1 MEIPQTF
8 NEFKV
13 WTDDFIIPNDINLK
27 TIINNNNPS
36 TSPLFL
42 IEIRIQEFVQYLSKK
57 GDSIE
62 EEPRGP
68 FMVESFYLPSNAMID
83 DSLCEILS
91 SIVNS
96 WDPTPRGA
104 TVEHKR
110 IKDESVCLTPF
121 LGIRYKPSNIGF
133 SILTYV
139 AACING
145 VLVIIDRFGNENLV
159 WKLQNMSPPLDL
171 DST

>member
-13 WTDDFIIPNDINLK
+13 WTDDFIIPKDINLK
-27 TIINNNNPS
+27 SIINNNNPS

-42 IEIRIQEFVQYLSKK
+42 IEIRVQEFVQYLSEK

-68 FMVESFYLPSNAMID
+68 FMVQSFYLSSHAMIGAPD

-91 SIVNS
+91 SIANSVLLLIAVNS
-96 WDPTPRGA
+96 WDSTPRGA
-104 TVEHKR
+104 AER
-110 IKDESVCLTPF
+110 IKDERVCLTPF
-121 LGIRYKPSNIGF
+121 LGIRYK
-133 SILTYV
+133 V
-139 AACING
+139 DA
-145 VLVIIDRFGNENLV
+145 
-159 WKLQNMSPPLDL
+159 
-171 DST
+171 